1 MDEVKAMTQ
10 AGETVGRAVGTGL
23 RTLRRG
29 AVQVGQAG
37 AEAAARAA
45 TAAEQ
50 KLADGADTVRSVASD
65 AQADIVKRQT
75 DIVARSRK
83 ARKQLAKD
91 ALKAKKQ
98 TRKDL
103 ARTAKRVRKHA
114 GRAAKDA
121 RGAAT
126 DLLATATPK
135 ARRRGRRWPWLV
147 GIGVVGI
154 AAGAAYALKG
164 QQQDTTPNREPEQVT
179 DPAAQDRSLTNGS
192 VPKHD
197 LSADTPA
204 NHQN

>member
-50 KLADGADTVRSVASD
+50 KLAEGADTVRGVASD
-65 AQADIVKRQT
+65 AQADIAKKQVDIVKR
-75 DIVARSRK
+75 SRR

-91 ALKAKKQ
+91 ALRAKKQ
-98 TRKDL
+98 TGKDL

-114 GRAAKDA
+114 GKAASDA
-121 RGAAT
+121 KGAAG
-126 DLLATATPK
+126 DLLATASPK
-135 ARRRGRRWPWLV
+135 ARTRGRRWPWLV

-154 AAGAAYALKG
+154 AAGAAYAVKN
-164 QQQDTTPNREPEQVT
+164 QQQEPPPPERVT
-179 DPAAQDRSLTNGS
+179 DPAASDRSSTNGS
-192 VPKHD
+192 LPKR
-197 LSADTPA
+197 DTPTDA
-204 NHQN
+204 PAKHQH